1 RASVGGEGCE
11 GGDEAAGGALVGLE
25 VHGDADRLQGAA
37 GRGPDGGPAGPAGG
51 VAEGDA
57 LAGGALDELVD
68 RVDARHD
75 DPREV
80 AVREARDGVVD
91 GRAVLDGGAL
101 DRGADEDAGARVAE
115 RGGQPGRALG
125 RARDEDGATRER
137 ATGA

>member
-1 RASVGGEGCE
+1 GPGGGAAGGARDSVGGEGCE

-57 LAGGALDELVD
+57 LAGGVAEGDALAGGARDELVD

-91 GRAVLDGGAL
+91 GRA
-101 DRGADEDAGARVAE
+101 
-115 RGGQPGRALG
+115 
-125 RARDEDGATRER
+125 
-137 ATGA
+137 